1 MTFQKRKLVRGQ
13 VFVPV
18 PTIRPSKYS
27 TTLLCLSNPFHC
39 LNSNCLSHIKKAMNF
54 LHHSRT
60 QKHVLR
66 KVLYLE
72 NVWRWHF
79 NFAKTVRIK
88 VQRQGFKRVDSLVCG
103 LMNRSRKILK
113 HTPHSAS

>member
-18 PTIRPSKYS
+18 PTVRPSRYS
-27 TTLLCLSNPFHC
+27 TTLLCFSNPFHR

-54 LHHSRT
+54 LHRSRT
-60 QKHVLR
+60 QEHVLR

-72 NVWRWHF
+72 NARRWHF
-79 NFAKTVRIK
+79 NFVKTVRIK
-88 VQRQGFKRVDSLVCG
+88 VRRQGLKRVDSLVCSF
-103 LMNRSRKILK
+103 MNRSRKILE
-113 HTPHSAS
+113 HAPHSAS